1 MRKLHHQAPSLAFT
15 SKPELGARTPNQVT
29 TAYAS
34 VASEYYDVALHP
46 TCAAFNSASFRLLQ
60 DYFSNRALG
69 SAVICDIGA
78 GESQVAKLLG
88 GRLTELNA
96 FWLIDASQEMLSC
109 SDKFNHPNIQR
120 RIEAAENLHLLDI
133 RFDFIVASLG
143 DPYNSVAFW
152 HSMERS
158 LKTDG
163 VCLFTTPSYEWASS
177 FRRADRNEIA
187 DNALFVLADGSR
199 HYVPSHI
206 YSPSEQCQL
215 LRTNSLEICS
225 TKNATI
231 ECLESIPPKLSH
243 LNTSTPI
250 VMLYEISRSRL

>member
-15 SKPELGARTPNQVT
+15 SKRALGARAPNQDA
-29 TAYAS
+29 TAYAT

-46 TCAAFNSASFRLLQ
+46 TCAAFSSASFRLLQ
-60 DYFSNRALG
+60 DYFSKRALG
-69 SAVICDIGA
+69 GAVICDIGA

-88 GRLTELNA
+88 SRLTELDV
-96 FWLIDASQEMLSC
+96 FWLVDASQEMLSC
-109 SDKFNHPNIQR
+109 SDKFDYPNIQR

-143 DPYNSVAFW
+143 DPYNSGAFW
-152 HSMERS
+152 HSVERS
-158 LKTDG
+158 LRPNG

-187 DNALFVLADGSR
+187 DKALFVLADGSR
-199 HYVPSHI
+199 HYVPSYI
-206 YSPSEQCQL
+206 YSPSGQCQL
-215 LRTNSLEICS
+215 LQTNSLEICS

-231 ECLESIPPKLSH
+231 KCLGSVPPKLSH
-243 LNTSTPI
+243 LNTSTP
-250 VMLYEISRSRL
+250 VVTLYEVSRSGS